1 MTLRSAKALWQKWM
15 IFRLP
20 PWGSLMILMALGLIV
35 AGGDSP
41 WAAGVV
47 PTAGWST
54 GVEEEALAGLPPLV
68 VVALRYTDGGDHFFV
83 EAAGVTHG
91 TVWHPGNDP
100 HHRYAYEVLS
110 PSGDVLWRGT
120 FDLPIDHFRQPEQP
134 SATPDDVIHIPAQQR
149 LLLRIPYRPEI
160 GSLRLLDRRPSGER
174 DGADGTWAMND
185 REAGRWQTILLDAA
199 DLAPIDEAVWLSGGV
214 VFRPGRGV
222 QPRPLAWS
230 AAVDR
235 RVEFN
240 FRANGD
246 RPRRA
251 AQNEPFIA
259 INPLDPDNLV
269 AGANEGGLGSA
280 RVAFYR
286 STDGGRTWRA
296 GQIRQPQGFVNGS
309 DPGLTADAHGHFFYS
324 FIAFTPRRT
333 GVPIGG
339 VFVAQSTNGGRTFR
353 RPVAVIEHLNE
364 SDPDFEDKSFIAADA
379 NPLSPFANNLYVSWT
394 SFLSR
399 GGVEIKFARSTD
411 DGRSFE
417 APLRIRRAGNQQFSL
432 PVVGPDGEVYVIWQL
447 GTTFRLARSTDG
459 GQTFARDRRV
469 ASFIPIGTVDP
480 DTGQRM
486 LNGGFR
492 VATYPAMAADTSP
505 GPHRGNLYV
514 VWSDG
519 RYGDADILFTRS
531 TDGGETWS
539 FPPIRINDDEQ
550 GNGRDQFFPWV
561 SVDPTNGTV
570 VVMFYDR
577 RSDPENLILDV
588 FVTRSTDGGE
598 TFEPNFQVNTESFDP
613 TDDFIFQGSFIGDYN
628 GLVAFDDRAF
638 PVWTDTRRG
647 EQDIFGAR
655 INFAP

>member
-1 MTLRSAKALWQKWM
+1 M
-15 IFRLP
+15 I
-20 PWGSLMILMALGLIV
+20 IGLIV
-35 AGGDSP
+35 AAGDGPLGARAERTAFSRWSVETEEGP
-41 WAAGVV
+41 AA
-47 PTAGWST
+47 S
-54 GVEEEALAGLPPLV
+54 LPPLV
-68 VVALRYTDGGDHFFV
+68 VVALRYTDGGDRFFV
-83 EAAGVTHG
+83 EAAGLTRGIVR
-91 TVWHPGNDP
+91 HPGSDP
-100 HHRYAYEVLS
+100 RHRYAYQVMSRSGEVL
-110 PSGDVLWRGT
+110 WEGT
-120 FDLPIDHFRQPEQP
+120 FDLPTDRSRERRWR
-134 SATPDDVIHIPAQQR
+134 SATPDDVLHIPAGHR
-149 LLLRIPYRPEI
+149 LLLRIPYRSEI
-160 GSLRLLDRRPSGER
+160 GSLRLLNRHLHDERRAERR
-174 DGADGTWAMND
+174 DGVPHDEPGAMGATDD
-185 REAGRWQTILLDAA
+185 RGIEQEQIFPLDAA
-199 DLAPIDEAVWLSGGV
+199 DLAPMSEIVWLSGGV
-214 VFRPGRGV
+214 VFRPGQGV
-222 QPRPLAWS
+222 QPQPLAWT
-230 AAVDR
+230 ATLGR

-259 INPLDPDNLV
+259 INPLDPENLV
-269 AGANEGGLGSA
+269 VGANEGSLGA
-280 RVAFYR
+280 TRVAFYR

-296 GQIRQPQGFVNGS
+296 GQIRQPRGFVSGS
-309 DPGLTADAHGHFFYS
+309 DPGLAVDANGSFYYS

-333 GVPIGG
+333 GAPISG

-364 SDPDFEDKSFIAADA
+364 SDPDFEDKPFIAADA
-379 NPLSPFANNLYVSWT
+379 NPLSPFVNNLYVSWT

-411 DGRSFE
+411 GGQSFE
-417 APLRIRRAGNQQFSL
+417 PPLRLRRAGSQQFSL

-447 GTTFRLARSTDG
+447 GSTFRLARSTDG

-469 ASFIPIGTVDP
+469 ASFIPIGTIDP
-480 DTGQRM
+480 DTGRRM

-519 RYGDADILFTRS
+519 RHGDADILFTRS

-539 FPPIRINDDEQ
+539 FPPMRINDDEQ
-550 GNGRDQFFPWV
+550 GNGRDQFFPWI
-561 SVDPTNGTV
+561 SVDPMNGTL

-577 RSDPENLILDV
+577 RNDPENLILDV

-613 TDDFIFQGSFIGDYN
+613 TDDVIFQGSFIGDYN
-628 GLVAFDDRAF
+628 GLVTFGDLAF